1 MRNTA
6 RIGAALLAAMASAT
20 CGGPTTSSPSAATGL
35 SAVDRALVLQQVV
48 TAAASA
54 FAGGSVGQRDASL
67 PLGNL
72 TCDESCAGGSCTVT
86 CPIDERISCP
96 SGGTATDVGRIT
108 GVLDASLDGDATLEA
123 AQGYSGCRPSA
134 SLTLD
139 GAPGTT
145 ATGTVRFANGALA
158 DPQSVRVAGSVR
170 YTSGDGSGTC
180 SVDVTVTFSRSLH
193 GSVSGAACGEP
204 VSQPF

>member
-6 RIGAALLAAMASAT
+6 RDGAALVAAALLAS
-20 CGGPTTSSPSAATGL
+20 CGGSSSSSPSPAQGL
-35 SAVDRALVLQQVV
+35 TAVDRALGLQQVV
-48 TAAASA
+48 SAAASA
-54 FAGGSVGQRDASL
+54 LAGPLGQRDASL

-72 TCDESCAGGSCTVT
+72 TCDKSCAAGSCTVT
-86 CPIDERISCP
+86 CPIDERIACP

-145 ATGTVRFANGALA
+145 ATGTVRFANGTLA